1 MKITTWNIR
10 HGGGSRI
17 KEISQF
23 CSENRDSDVLVI
35 TEFRN
40 NKNKDLKITIMKKEK
55 KVMTP
60 KRKEIIKNLSITI
73 SKESKKVNG
82 RNIKLIETLQKI
94 LDKAKP

>member
-40 NKNKDLKITIMKKEK
+40 NKTRLE
-55 KVMTP
+55 
-60 KRKEIIKNLSITI
+60 
-73 SKESKKVNG
+73 
-82 RNIKLIETLQKI
+82 
-94 LDKAKP
+94 